1 MPFAFKDKSSLM
13 NIALLLMV
21 LLVSTTSL
29 SFGILFVIDPP
40 YIFIALFILLLFSSS
55 LSVIAYHYLREM
67 VYGLDPEDELRQL
80 KGELE
85 KTKLM
90 KKAALKKYYGKELDS
105 ELLKKLGKE
114 YEETIIEKEVLINL
128 VLERSYVD
136 LVSAIIKKYMS
147 VMGKEAIEIAKKTG
161 IDVSYAGEFTGRA
174 NKETISKL
182 LVEYERAKG
191 TIAISLARE
200 VAKKIL
206 DKNPNLD
213 VPEELSPTTVFLKK
227 L

>member
-1 MPFAFKDKSSLM
+1 MPLVFKEKSSLL
-13 NIALLLMV
+13 NIALLLMI

-29 SFGILFVIDPP
+29 SFGVLFVLNPP
-40 YIFIALFILLLFSSS
+40 HIFIALFILLLFSSS
-55 LSVIAYHYLREM
+55 LSVIAYHYIREM

-80 KGELE
+80 KGDLE
-85 KTKLM
+85 KTKMM

-105 ELLKKLGKE
+105 DLLKKLQKE
-114 YEETIIEKEVLINL
+114 YEEKIIEKEVLINL

-147 VMGKEAIEIAKKTG
+147 VMGVEAIDIAKKTG

-174 NKETISKL
+174 NKETLSKL
-182 LVEYERAKG
+182 LCEYERAKG
-191 TIAISLARE
+191 TIAVSLARE